1 LGSSFGNN
9 RVKFNQILSF
19 AILVL
24 LIGCNSLAEPSPTE
38 LVSPSSFSSVE
49 TSTPLPSATLTTVPL
64 FTDIVCEPS
73 SNPFVMTSTIGETE
87 YAASLFPN
95 ITIARVCK
103 LTGHIVRGEIYRQ
116 QITEGLVFCL
126 VPSGI
131 FAEVPDE
138 GWSIVI
144 SDSLPSSC
152 DFRSKDYVNF
162 GPIVTPPR
170 HGNLWFDVYGW
181 HFRNKEN
188 TGENDGSVNTPQKE
202 RYFNFVFNRE
212 DYEIVWHG
220 ERCSQW
226 RIDTDCAMATQ
237 SSMKSSEV
245 PRSRAK
251 FTITELELG
260 NLVPNSLAWI
270 DYMEFMVE
278 VYLPA
283 E

>member
-1 LGSSFGNN
+1 M
-9 RVKFNQILSF
+9 KFNLISIF
-19 AILVL
+19 AILVIL
-24 LIGCNSLAEPSPTE
+24 GGCNSPVQPSPTE
-38 LVSPSSFSSVE
+38 LASTPTFSSAV
-49 TSTPLPSATLTTVPL
+49 TNTPFPSATQTTVPIL
-64 FTDIVCEPS
+64 TNAVCEPS
-73 SNPFVMTSTIGETE
+73 SNPFVKSPTMGESE
-87 YAASLFPN
+87 YAAYLLPN
-95 ITIARVCK
+95 ISITRVCR
-103 LTGHIVRGEIYRQ
+103 LTGDISRGEVYKH
-116 QITEGLVFCL
+116 QITEGLIFCL
-126 VPSGI
+126 IPSGI

-144 SDSLPSSC
+144 SDALPGSC
-152 DFRSKDYVNF
+152 DFTSKDYVNF

-181 HFRNKEN
+181 HFRNKGN
-188 TGENDGSVNTPQKE
+188 TRENDGTVNAPQKE

-212 DYEIVWHG
+212 DYEIVWYA

-226 RIDTDCAMATQ
+226 RIDTDCAIATQ
-237 SSMKSSEV
+237 SSIKSSEV

-270 DYMEFMVE
+270 EYMEFMVE